1 MCRIIMCASGNY
13 KQRDIP
19 DEKAFI
25 PIAVK
30 PEQSQAEMVSEM
42 MKLMRPPQ

>member
-1 MCRIIMCASGNY
+1 MCASGNY

-25 PIAVK
+25 PTAVK

-42 MKLMRPPQ
+42 MKLMRPLQ